1 MLSFWKK
8 LRRKPIDNTEMLER
22 LNTLGD
28 AIDDHAKALTALQ
41 QAVWRIEKKQSRWLE
56 ALGISSKDDNAP
68 DRQPVAVQPEPAP
81 EGIAGDELEIG
92 PIGKEV

>member
-8 LRRKPIDNTEMLER
+8 LRRRPIDNSEMLER

-41 QAVWRIEKKQSRWLE
+41 QAVWRIEKKQYRWLE
-56 ALGISSKDDNAP
+56 ALGINPKAEDQGEAVKVASQ
-68 DRQPVAVQPEPAP
+68 QPVTREPM
-81 EGIAGDELEIG
+81 AGDEI
-92 PIGKEV
+92 EVQQVE